1 MRPMKIVNAI
11 VSILLKAVFA
21 LIGLLLPFGVIVFL
35 VCSFFWPM
43 SETIPERDLSKIV
56 QAADGGDLMAMEVLV
71 RKWKLDSVQY
81 DYFEEQLLEAGNDFI
96 YGRKMNEETWP
107 EYAKI
112 KDGITNKLSD
122 EDKRANAIIQNRIDS
137 IEEKWYERGV
147 RHGSYEMA
155 SSAKSHYSAKYK
167 RTKAQEDSLLMEH
180 YAQEKE
186 NLIGKRFIYAN
197 YGEPLRRLAVG
208 VFEKL
213 GDWMTE
219 PVEQL
224 FSSQFLKGAVR
235 LLAMLALGLICMI
248 GPVKLCK
255 RLGKSTIAGWP
266 VKITAFY
273 SILSAWIYAI
283 GRINSG
289 SCYCNLDAYNFF
301 HSGASFGYLNDVCV
315 WASWIWIVSAV
326 LSALFVCY
334 VLRKWWLLPVM
345 IISCVVTF
353 FGAIICTIYAY
364 IAMLVVMI
372 ILIVLLTTSMSISTV
387 GASVV
392 RSVQLPTGWS
402 FNPDGTIADGW
413 GGIYREVM
421 SGIWMRIR

>member
-1 MRPMKIVNAI
+1 MKIVSTI
-11 VSILLKAVFA
+11 VSFLLKVVFA
-21 LIGLLLPFGVIVFL
+21 LIGLLLPFLVIVFL

-43 SETIPERDLSKIV
+43 SETIPERDFPKIV
-56 QAADGGDLMAMEVLV
+56 QAANNGDLIAMEVLV
-71 RKWKLDSVQY
+71 RKGKLDSVQH
-81 DYFEEQLLEAGNDFI
+81 DYYEEQLLKAGNDFI
-96 YGRKMNEETWP
+96 YGKKMNKETRS
-107 EYAKI
+107 EHAKI
-112 KDGITNKLSD
+112 KDGLTNKLSD

-137 IEEKWYERGV
+137 IEEIWYERGV
-147 RHGSYEMA
+147 KHGSYEMA
-155 SSAKSHYSAKYK
+155 SSAKSHFSTKYK

-186 NLIGKRFIYAN
+186 NLSEKRFVYAD

-213 GDWMTE
+213 GDWLTE

-224 FSSQFLKGAVR
+224 FSSQFFKGAFQ
-235 LLAMLALGLICMI
+235 LLAMLALGIFCLI

-255 RLGKSTIAGWP
+255 RLGKSSITGWP

-289 SCYCNLDAYNFF
+289 SRYCNLDAYNFF

-315 WASWIWIVSAV
+315 WASWIWIVCAV

-334 VLRKWWLLPVM
+334 VLRKWWLLPV
-345 IISCVVTF
+345 ITISCVVTF

-364 IAMLVVMI
+364 IVMLVVMI
-372 ILIVLLTTSMSISTV
+372 ILIVLLTTSMSVSTV
-387 GASVV
+387 ANSVV
-392 RSVQLPTGWS
+392 RNIQLPTGWS

-413 GGIYREVM
+413 GGIYREIL
-421 SGIWMRIR
+421 SGIWVKIR